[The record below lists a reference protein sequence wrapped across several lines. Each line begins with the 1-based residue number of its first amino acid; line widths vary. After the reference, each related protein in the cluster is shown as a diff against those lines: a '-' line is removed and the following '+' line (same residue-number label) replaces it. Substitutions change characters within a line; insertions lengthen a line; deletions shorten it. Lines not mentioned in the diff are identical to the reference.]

1 MALVAVNPSSSNIA
15 SARSFNSG
23 STRARIIALFDTHLS
38 SGGYSNVPHLGYS
51 RKMPELPAVLGG
63 SPAGEDLARGEY
75 GERVGRATLGVARPR
90 GVGGRSELRTDVC
103 HPPGS
108 PAVRAPQRHV
118 RAELAVRDALVRTRT
133 RYVALV
139 KTLVRRDGLRVTS
152 SESHLVAQRIG
163 ALSPSPALE
172 AELQPLF
179 TVLAPLNE
187 QIAAADRRVATLLD
201 SPGDYGVLAK
211 LVARAIIYRLCL
223 G

>member
-103 HPPGS
+103 HALPAHQDGSARCADADGRVPAGGLPPGP
-108 PAVRAPQRHV
+108 PAVRAATSRPRG
-118 RAELAVRDALVRTRT
+118 A
-133 RYVALV
+133 
-139 KTLVRRDGLRVTS
+139 RR
-152 SESHLVAQRIG
+152 
-163 ALSPSPALE
+163 
-172 AELQPLF
+172 
-179 TVLAPLNE
+179 
-187 QIAAADRRVATLLD
+187 
-201 SPGDYGVLAK
+201 
-211 LVARAIIYRLCL
+211 
-223 G
+223 